1 VSLNQE
7 EAEELDSWLLFL
19 QQAHDGIL
27 MNRVTIRKPST
38 KICWS
43 DSCPFGVGGF
53 LVSGKAWRVR
63 IPQSSPIY
71 RVDEANNVL
80 EFLGMVVTVWLA
92 ILESKELGEEQECI
106 LAIGDNASAIG
117 WLYRSSKLQPGSPN
131 YKPVQMIARQ
141 LARLIINSTL
151 SCEPTHQRRT

>member
-27 MNRVTIRKPST
+27 MNRATIQKPS